1 MIVRFTKLGA
11 TAFWQMVCNPTGAQF
26 KPEDWYRPGSPTEEV
41 EVAQLHKFADTQ
53 LCKTKKV
60 SVQDPATGRARE
72 VDEKEFNE
80 GVFSLRK
87 DLKLRAEKIIDH
99 YRDKSK
105 KGKGRLLA
113 IHFAELEAGINNK
126 DMPTDAANMN
136 IEDPEDAEEL
146 KKARVALA
154 ALTDKPES
162 KKEPA
167 TEG

>member
-11 TAFWQMVCNPTGAQF
+11 TAFWQMVCNPSGAQF
-26 KPEDWYRPGSPTEEV
+26 KSEDWYRPDSPTGEIEI
-41 EVAQLHKFADTQ
+41 AKLHKFADTK
-53 LCKTKKV
+53 LCTTKKV
-60 SVQDPATGRARE
+60 TIHDQATDQDRE
-72 VDEKEFNE
+72 IEEKEFNE

-87 DLKLRAEKIIDH
+87 DLKIRAEKIVDW

-126 DMPTDAANMN
+126 DMPTDDEHLD

-146 KKARVALA
+146 KKLQEVREARNSVAK
-154 ALTDKPES
+154 D
-162 KKEPA
+162 
-167 TEG
+167 